1 MPQIVMEN
9 LKSLYNDMR
18 SNKLSVQIYNVQL
31 GAISFNVCFSISE
44 NPFVLTLT
52 SRTDTPEFFLF
63 NVTNGFKLET
73 FINIDTFKR
82 LQHLLYIGKNS
93 NKLSTKS
100 FFLDLDKKSPTK
112 ANLEKIDEREILNLR
127 RDIKYDR
134 ERPYFDHWREHI
146 TDGKNVTE
154 DNLAKTLALL
164 LLGRE
169 AYYFSRNNN
178 NSAIW
183 SHCPVIRN

>member
-9 LKSLYNDMR
+9 LKNLYYDMR

-63 NVTNGFKLET
+63 NVTNGFRLET

-82 LQHLLYIGKNS
+82 LQYLLYIGKNS

-127 RDIKYDR
+127 QDIKYDR
-134 ERPYFDHWREHI
+134 ERPYFDHWRKHI

-164 LLGRE
+164 GKE